1 MIAPGQ
7 PSTVIRS
14 QGRVVLTADQH
25 QAFQRDGF
33 LVLEHLADQAE
44 TARLRACLARLYVN
58 QAGWAVGQQFD
69 LGGPDSA
76 GAAPVLPQILN
87 PSRFEPGLC
96 HSTFRDDGGELAH
109 QLLGGERGEIEMNI
123 EHAILKPGSYGAQT
137 PWHQDEA
144 YWRMPDHDARAVA
157 LWMALQDATVANG
170 CLWYLPGSQRGPI
183 RVHQPIGNDPAVH
196 GLETLDVDP
205 SAAVAVPMSAG
216 SVVIHHVRC
225 LHYAGANTT
234 PAPRYAYTLGYLRP
248 SVPAAQPHHMPW
260 LERHQPASQERSQ
273 AAAQAG

>member
-7 PSTVIRS
+7 PSTVIRT
-14 QGRVVLTADQH
+14 QGRVVLTSDQH
-25 QAFQRDGF
+25 EAFQRDGF
-33 LVLEHLADQAE
+33 LVLESLADPAE
-44 TARLRACLARLYVN
+44 TARLRACLARLYEN
-58 QAGWAVGQQFD
+58 QAGWEAGQQFD
-69 LGGPDSA
+69 LA
-76 GAAPVLPQILN
+76 GTDAERARPVLPQILN
-87 PSRFEPGLC
+87 PARFEPGLGQ
-96 HSTFRDDGGELAH
+96 STFRSDGIEVAH
-109 QLLGGERGEIEMNI
+109 QLLGGERSEVEMNI
-123 EHAILKPGSYGAQT
+123 EHAILKPGTYGAAT

-144 YWRMPDHDARAVA
+144 YWRMPNHDARAVA
-157 LWMALQDATVANG
+157 AWMALQDATVANG
-170 CLWYLPGSQRGPI
+170 CLWYLPGSHHGGI
-183 RVHQPIGNDPAVH
+183 RVHQPIGNDPGVH

-205 SAAVAVPMSAG
+205 AAAVAVPMRAG

-260 LERHQPASQERSQ
+260 LERHKPASQERSQ